1 MKKRMIAAALT
12 AAMVMTMSM
21 NVFAVSSTTGA
32 NSGNAG
38 VAVEAAAPGAA
49 VNTDTVRVAITR
61 PDGTVAA
68 VSLTEQVAT
77 ARESV
82 ISLVATQTTSGSN
95 AGLAV
100 SKLMTTPATPMF
112 RATINA
118 LGGNVGINDCGT
130 VKTLAAAPDAFGN
143 TIASAGLI
151 PGVTAGSL
159 VMLMSVNADGTVEF
173 VEGLV
178 DPVTGQVVGAFKVP
192 LMHVCAYALHKGVIG
207 AAGAVYHHGALDKHI
222 YAYQRQQGDRKHKPS
237 ASQTKLPEREVDF
250 GSNAG
255 GLCRGRG
262 TVECRIKKKHR
273 CIFLLDW
280 Y

>member
-130 VKTLAAAPDAFGN
+130 VKTLAAAQDAFGN
-143 TIASAGLI
+143 TIASAGVI

-178 DPVTGQVVGAFKVP
+178 DPVTGQVVGAFKGAPVTISVMVFVP
-192 LMHVCAYALHKGVIG
+192 
-207 AAGAVYHHGALDKHI
+207 AV
-222 YAYQRQQGDRKHKPS
+222 
-237 ASQTKLPEREVDF
+237 
-250 GSNAG
+250 
-255 GLCRGRG
+255 
-262 TVECRIKKKHR
+262 
-273 CIFLLDW
+273 
-280 Y
+280 